1 MDPNNEDPQYLKNYI
16 KEHPTNKMA
25 WYLLGRQYAAKG
37 EEGKAN
43 YCFAQ
48 AGEVYRA
55 FENSAA
61 FTNPLE
67 DEEPAEE
74 TADRTEQTVTGR
86 PARWRKIAVVLLL
99 LLLGSHIPFQDDRFE
114 RSAAEAAA
122 GDRLGQD
129 AQNPAVE
136 TGGNAESAAG
146 GKFGVVYTRPG
157 GGSGSGSSRTN
168 QIADMLN
175 RLYSRSQEKAESLLL
190 ADPTWSGDGRWLL
203 WTARTKPIV
212 TAQRPDHAAPDA
224 KLTYYDAAA
233 CQCEP
238 ADAAAPSAQY
248 VKWQNDELQ
257 KLIVRSSAAAYE
269 QQNGKP
275 PEQIEQMAQ
284 NYPDNLMTGYTAA
297 MKREFEVWL
306 AERKNG
312 QSAASGGEP
321 HPGQPSG
328 TAPAAANPG
337 NGELLPASEALKEPL
352 RIMVDITTHRLAV
365 VSGNVLLR
373 SYPVGLGGDRTP
385 EGEFQISEKV
395 RNPNGRDN
403 GTFGS
408 RGMTLSDT
416 LYAIHGT
423 NQPSSIGQ
431 DKSLGCIRMLKP
443 DVEEL
448 FDMVPIGTKVTIGRD
463 LPLPDETLRAVE
475 PLKLPSVSDET
486 NPNKVYKWLD

>member
-1 MDPNNEDPQYLKNYI
+1 M
-16 KEHPTNKMA
+16 
-25 WYLLGRQYAAKG
+25 
-37 EEGKAN
+37 
-43 YCFAQ
+43 
-48 AGEVYRA
+48 
-55 FENSAA
+55 
-61 FTNPLE
+61 
-67 DEEPAEE
+67 
-74 TADRTEQTVTGR
+74 
-86 PARWRKIAVVLLL
+86 
-99 LLLGSHIPFQDDRFE
+99 
-114 RSAAEAAA
+114 
-122 GDRLGQD
+122 
-129 AQNPAVE
+129 
-136 TGGNAESAAG
+136 
-146 GKFGVVYTRPG
+146 
-157 GGSGSGSSRTN
+157 
-168 QIADMLN
+168 
-175 RLYSRSQEKAESLLL
+175 
-190 ADPTWSGDGRWLL
+190 
-203 WTARTKPIV
+203 
-212 TAQRPDHAAPDA
+212 
-224 KLTYYDAAA
+224 
-233 CQCEP
+233 
-238 ADAAAPSAQY
+238 
-248 VKWQNDELQ
+248 
-257 KLIVRSSAAAYE
+257 
-269 QQNGKP
+269 P

-321 HPGQPSG
+321 QPGQPSG

-385 EGEFQISEKV
+385 EGEFHISEKV
-395 RNPNGRDN
+395 RNPNGKDN

-463 LPLPDETLRAVE
+463 LPLPNETLRAAE

>member
-1 MDPNNEDPQYLKNYI
+1 MDPNSEDPQYLKNYI

-25 WYLLGRQYAAKG
+25 WYLLGRQYVARG

-55 FENSAA
+55 FEDSTV

-67 DEEPAEE
+67 DDELEEEPEE
-74 TADRTEQTVTGR
+74 KTG
-86 PARWRKIAVVLLL
+86 PAGKKASWRKIAIVVLLL
-99 LLLGSHIPFQDDRFE
+99 LLGGHIPFQADRFE
-114 RSAAEAAA
+114 RSKAEASA
-122 GDRLGQD
+122 GERLERDGSG
-129 AQNPAVE
+129 AVSAD
-136 TGGNAESAAG
+136 GKAESSAG
-146 GKFGVVYTRPG
+146 EKLDVMYTRPG
-157 GGSGSGSSRTN
+157 GGSDSSRSN
-168 QIADMLN
+168 QIAELLN
-175 RLYSRSQEKAESLLL
+175 RLHSKSTAKAESLLL

-203 WTARTKPIV
+203 WTARTKPVV
-212 TAQRPDHAAPDA
+212 TAQRPGNAAPDA
-224 KLTYYDAAA
+224 KLTYYDAST

-238 ADAAAPSAQY
+238 ADASVPSAKY
-248 VKWQNDELQ
+248 AAWQNNELQ

-269 QQNGKP
+269 QINGKP
-275 PEQIEQMAQ
+275 PEHIDQMTQ
-284 NYPDNLMTGYTAA
+284 NYPKNLMTGYTEA
-297 MKREFEVWL
+297 MKKEFEVWL
-306 AERKNG
+306 AERKN
-312 QSAASGGEP
+312 A
-321 HPGQPSG
+321 H
-328 TAPAAANPG
+328 PAAAAGEQQPGESSGSSPNPSKPG

-373 SYPVGLGGDRTP
+373 SYPVGLGGERTP
-385 EGEFQISEKV
+385 EGEFNISEKV
-395 RNPNGRDN
+395 RNPNGKDN

-423 NQPSSIGQ
+423 NQPSSIGK

-463 LPLPDETLRAVE
+463 LPLPSEPQRSAE